1 MICATVNTRIV
12 SPCLNVKV
20 SICNNV
26 DKIAV
31 KQCNPLLSVSVSN
44 CDKII
49 PFIIFKNKNIIVK
62 YNIVCSPD
70 VDPNYFIVKEGL
82 FVLAD
87 GNKFKVM

>member
-12 SPCLNVKV
+12 SSCLNVKV

-31 KQCNPLLSVSVSN
+31 KQHNQLLSVSVSN
-44 CDKII
+44 YDKII
-49 PFIIFKNKNIIVK
+49 PFIVFKNKNIIVK
-62 YNIVCSPD
+62 YNIMCASD

>member
-1 MICATVNTRIV
+1 MICTTVNTRIV

-20 SICNNV
+20 SIYNNV

-31 KQCNPLLSVSVSN
+31 KQYNQLSSVSVSN
-44 CDKII
+44 CDKIV
-49 PFIIFKNKNIIVK
+49 PFSVFKNRNIIVK
-62 YNIVCSPD
+62 YNIVCTSD

-87 GNKFKVM
+87 GNNFKVM